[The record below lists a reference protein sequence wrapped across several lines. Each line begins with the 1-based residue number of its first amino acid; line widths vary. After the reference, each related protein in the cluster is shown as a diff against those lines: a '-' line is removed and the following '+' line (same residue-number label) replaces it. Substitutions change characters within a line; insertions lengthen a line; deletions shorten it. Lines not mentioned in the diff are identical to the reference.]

1 MIRAARAKKGT
12 IKRFLSE
19 KGYSKV
25 KIVFALRAQTKGTSQ
40 KTFFALR
47 AQKKYNKKLSKQTK
61 IQ

>member
-12 IKRFLSE
+12 LKRFLSE

-25 KIVFALRAQTKGTSQ
+25 KIFFALRAQRKGTSQ

-47 AQKKYNKKLSKQTK
+47 AQKKVQQKAF
-61 IQ
+61 